1 MNELRN
7 EMQRLDNEARDT
19 ELQAQSSLTK
29 NEKQTL
35 LHAADDSL
43 KKLGVIDYK
52 LIRDIIRDIENKYP
66 RPTNT
71 AEQEST
77 LQQETSSTAHIIT
90 PESSPDVTSLKSN
103 AHSLPSSKSI
113 STTTTPPDRP
123 DSRPCDKPPSASPA
137 VQRMNDQ
144 QLHRYFGFRN
154 LKSWMDLET
163 TGQDTIKI
171 VKGNE

>member
-1 MNELRN
+1 
-7 EMQRLDNEARDT
+7 MQRLDNEARDT
-19 ELQAQSSLTK
+19 ELQAQSPRTEASLTE

-35 LHAADDSL
+35 LHAAVDSL

-52 LIRDIIRDIENKYP
+52 LIREIENKYP

-77 LQQETSSTAHIIT
+77 LRQETSSTAHIVT

-113 STTTTPPDRP
+113 PTTTTPPDRP

-137 VQRMNDQ
+137 VQRMSDQ
-144 QLHRYFGFRN
+144 QLH
-154 LKSWMDLET
+154 
-163 TGQDTIKI
+163 
-171 VKGNE
+171 